1 VAELDW
7 ERITRA
13 ALHPT
18 QQALMDLLAGGRVA
32 APVDLEAELGEPL
45 GAINYHMRRLAA
57 RGWVRLVRT
66 EPRRGATKH
75 FYVRTDVSPGAGG
88 EAPEPVV
95 TDWEA
100 LARETL
106 HPIQLQVLCLLADGR
121 VASPTDLAPE
131 LGLPLSNLSYH
142 IRRLAAWGLL
152 RPAGGEPPGRGATRH
167 HYRSAVGARR
177 TP

>member
-1 VAELDW
+1 MPELDW

-75 FYVRTDVSPGAGG
+75 FYARAGVSPAAGG
-88 EAPEPVV
+88 ESPEPVV

-121 VASPTDLAPE
+121 VGSPTDLAPE

-152 RPAGGEPPGRGATRH
+152 RPARGEPPGRGATRH
-167 HYRSAVGARR
+167 HYRSAVRARR

>member
-1 VAELDW
+1 
-7 ERITRA
+7 
-13 ALHPT
+13 
-18 QQALMDLLAGGRVA
+18 
-32 APVDLEAELGEPL
+32 
-45 GAINYHMRRLAA
+45 MRRLAA

-75 FYVRTDVSPGAGG
+75 FYVRADVAPAEGGAS
-88 EAPEPVV
+88 PEPVA

-100 LARETL
+100 LAGETL

-121 VASPTDLAPE
+121 VASPTELAPE

-152 RPAGGEPPGRGATRH
+152 RPAGGEPPGRSGTRH
-167 HYRSAVGARR
+167 HYRSAVPARR
-177 TP
+177 DP

>member
-1 VAELDW
+1 MAELDW

-18 QQALMDLLAGGRVA
+18 QQALMDLLAGGRIA

-45 GAINYHMRRLAA
+45 GAINYHMRRLAS

-75 FYVRTDVSPGAGG
+75 FYARTDVAAAAGD
-88 EAPEPVV
+88 ASREPVV

-152 RPAGGEPPGRGATRH
+152 RPACAEPPGRSATRH
-167 HYRSAVGARR
+167 HYRSAVQARR
-177 TP
+177 T